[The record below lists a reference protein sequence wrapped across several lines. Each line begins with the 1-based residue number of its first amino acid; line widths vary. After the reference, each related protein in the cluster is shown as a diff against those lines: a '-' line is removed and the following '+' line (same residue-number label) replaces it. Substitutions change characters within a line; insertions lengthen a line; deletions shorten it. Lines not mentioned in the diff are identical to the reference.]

1 MRIFSGRR
9 RFAAVAVTA
18 AVAGLA
24 GGLVVAHEDSSSAL
38 AQGPPRVIAQGKFRS
53 LTWNTLGTAS
63 LVRES
68 SGNLQLH
75 LSHDF
80 FTKHAPELY
89 VYLVKLRGQ
98 QRIFWKEVGLLKGSE
113 GGQAYS
119 VGSDATKPGVQVAIF
134 CAKCNQIS
142 GLAPLAP
149 VPSA

>member
-1 MRIFSGRR
+1 
-9 RFAAVAVTA
+9 
-18 AVAGLA
+18 
-24 GGLVVAHEDSSSAL
+24 
-38 AQGPPRVIAQGKFRS
+38 
-53 LTWNTLGTAS
+53 S
-63 LVRES
+63 LVREP

-119 VGSDATKPGVQVAIF
+119 VGSDATKSGVQVAIF

-142 GLAPLAP
+142 GRAPLAP
-149 VPSA
+149 VPSAYPAGGGRRATTCAWLSRRSSAWIIASTQSGSNWVPDPSWSSLRASCVESATR